1 MQKINDEPNFGVNE
15 VLCEA
20 LHYMQKNTT
29 NKGAVILQV
38 HNDNNLL
45 PIFCEYEEEYVQ
57 YGDKLHY
64 LSSSAELDDV
74 NGIDKDVMKG
84 LYKKFYDKNSKFRRE
99 LYKLTPRSCPICD
112 AEWGYASH
120 TLDHILPE
128 SKYPQF
134 AVTPL
139 NLVPTCYRCN
149 HSKSTTVG
157 TQENQGVI
165 NPYFNYIN
173 LSKYLSCKIYVKSS
187 DLVTNI
193 FLKSESELDI
203 THLQYQKLKF
213 FYEEVYKLN
222 ESYSEIAR
230 ISVLNSM
237 IDTLAKFN
245 QTFSKSDMIVYF
257 KSIAD
262 TQELS
267 ENERISTEFLKSLL
281 LHSLLEMEDQVYMV
295 LINLIN
301 EKRTQ
306 AKEFKENF

>member
-20 LHYMQKNTT
+20 LHYMQKNPT

-237 IDTLAKFN
+237 IDTLADR
-245 QTFSKSDMIVYF
+245 KSV
-257 KSIAD
+257 
-262 TQELS
+262 
-267 ENERISTEFLKSLL
+267 
-281 LHSLLEMEDQVYMV
+281 V
-295 LINLIN
+295 
-301 EKRTQ
+301 
-306 AKEFKENF
+306 

>member
-1 MQKINDEPNFGVNE
+1 MQKINNEPNFGVNE

-20 LHYMQKNTT
+20 LHYMQENPS
-29 NKGAVILQV
+29 NKGAIILQV

-45 PIFCEYEEEYVQ
+45 PIFREYEEKYVQ
-57 YGDKLHY
+57 YGNNLHH
-64 LSSSAELDDV
+64 LSSSAVLNDV

-84 LYKKFYDKNSKFRRE
+84 LYKKFYAKDSKFRKE

-173 LSKYLSCKIYVKSS
+173 LPKYLSCNVYVKSS

-193 FLKSESELDI
+193 FLKSESLLDI
-203 THLQYQKLKF
+203 THLQYQRLKY

-222 ESYSEIAR
+222 ESYSEIVR
-230 ISVLNSM
+230 VSVLNGI
-237 IDTLAKFN
+237 IDTLAKFD

-257 KSIAD
+257 QSIIA
-262 TQELS
+262 TQELN
-267 ENERISTEFLKSLL
+267 ENERITTEFLKSLL
-281 LHSLLEMEDQVYMV
+281 LQSLIEMDDQVYMV
-295 LINLIN
+295 LIKLIS
-301 EKRTQ
+301 EKRSL
-306 AKEFKENF
+306 AIEFEENF

>member
-1 MQKINDEPNFGVNE
+1 VQKINDEPNFGVND

-20 LHYMQKNTT
+20 LNYMQKNPS
-29 NKGAVILQV
+29 NKGAIILQV

-45 PIFCEYEEEYVQ
+45 PIFCDYEDKYVQ

-64 LSSSAELDDV
+64 LSSSSVLNNV

-84 LYKKFYDKNSKFRRE
+84 LYKKFYAKDSKFRKE

-173 LSKYLSCKIYVKSS
+173 LSKYLSCNVYVKSS
-187 DLVTNI
+187 NLVTNI
-193 FLKSESELDI
+193 FLKSESLLDV
-203 THLQYQKLKF
+203 THLQYQRLKF

-230 ISVLNSM
+230 VSILNGI

-257 KSIAD
+257 QSIVA
-262 TQELS
+262 TQELN
-267 ENERISTEFLKSLL
+267 ENERITTEFLKSLL
-281 LHSLLEMEDQVYMV
+281 LQSLIEMDDQVYMV
-295 LINLIN
+295 LIKLID
-301 EKRTQ
+301 EKRSQ
-306 AKEFKENF
+306 AIEFEENF

>member
-1 MQKINDEPNFGVNE
+1 MQKISDEPNFGVNE

-20 LHYMQKNTT
+20 LHYMQKNPS
-29 NKGAVILQV
+29 NKGAIILQV
-38 HNDNNLL
+38 HNNNNLL
-45 PIFCEYEEEYVQ
+45 PIFREYEEKYVQ
-57 YGDKLHY
+57 YGNMLHY
-64 LSSSAELDDV
+64 LSSSAVLNDV

-84 LYKKFYDKNSKFRRE
+84 LYNRFYAKDSKFRKE

-173 LSKYLSCKIYVKSS
+173 LSKYLSCNVYVKSS

-193 FLKSESELDI
+193 FLKSESLLDI
-203 THLQYQKLKF
+203 THLQYQRLKY

-222 ESYSEIAR
+222 ESYSEIVR
-230 ISVLNSM
+230 VSVLNGM

-245 QTFSKSDMIVYF
+245 QSFSKSDMIVYF
-257 KSIAD
+257 QSIIS
-262 TQELS
+262 TQELD
-267 ENERISTEFLKSLL
+267 ENERITTEFLKSLL
-281 LHSLLEMEDQVYMV
+281 LQSLIEMDDQVYMV
-295 LINLIN
+295 LIKLIS
-301 EKRTQ
+301 EKRSL
-306 AKEFKENF
+306 AIEFEENF

>member
-1 MQKINDEPNFGVNE
+1 MQKISDEPNFGVNE

-20 LHYMQKNTT
+20 LHYMQKNPS
-29 NKGAVILQV
+29 NKGAIILQV
-38 HNDNNLL
+38 HNNNNLL
-45 PIFCEYEEEYVQ
+45 PIFREYEEKYVQ
-57 YGDKLHY
+57 YGNMLHY
-64 LSSSAELDDV
+64 LSSSTVLNDV

-84 LYKKFYDKNSKFRRE
+84 LYNRFYAKDSKFRKE

-173 LSKYLSCKIYVKSS
+173 LSKYLSCNVYVKSS

-193 FLKSESELDI
+193 FLKSESLLDI
-203 THLQYQKLKF
+203 THLQYQRLKY

-222 ESYSEIAR
+222 ESYSEIVR
-230 ISVLNSM
+230 VSVLNGM

-257 KSIAD
+257 QSIIS
-262 TQELS
+262 TQELD
-267 ENERISTEFLKSLL
+267 ENERITTEFLKSLL
-281 LHSLLEMEDQVYMV
+281 LQSLIEMDDQVYMV
-295 LINLIN
+295 LIKLIS
-301 EKRTQ
+301 EKRSL
-306 AKEFKENF
+306 AIEFEENF